1 MFVDIFVESDDDTYV
16 YGDRY
21 FKALTVDGVECEPYY
36 LKNDDK
42 IIAFYPSKH
51 LFIEYIDAK
60 IVSIIYTMTCSSDDF
75 AKYSFNDG
83 VLVELYETCHGV
95 RNVTVSYCNGVI
107 SDVVFGG
114 KKFGRFAVGKSAPDF
129 TDMFDVYAISN
140 NAIDEL
146 MN

>member
-21 FKALTVDGVECEPYY
+21 FKALAIDGVECEPYY

-114 KKFGRFAVGKSAPDF
+114 RKFGRFAVGKSAPDF

-146 MN
+146 MK